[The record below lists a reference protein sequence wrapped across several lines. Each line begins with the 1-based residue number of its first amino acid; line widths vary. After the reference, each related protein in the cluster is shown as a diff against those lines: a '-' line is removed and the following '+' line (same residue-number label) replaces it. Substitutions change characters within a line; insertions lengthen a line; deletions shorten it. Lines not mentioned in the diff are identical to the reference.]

1 MNEQQPNY
9 ERYLPG
15 DEVRLKVQLRHHRV
29 HLRTVDA
36 VFRMAQGSEEAELRA
51 EDEGVRTISTQ
62 VTLEGRGIGFQSEA
76 ELSMR
81 IQRWTPPGVYKLA
94 EIVVETYGGQSFS
107 YEADEEDLGELSFE
121 VVEEPDEKPAL
132 MVNVLPHSG
141 EISPPDVSIHSTSGK
156 HSSRK
161 ST

>member
-81 IQRWTPPGVYKLA
+81 IQRWTPPA
-94 EIVVETYGGQSFS
+94 
-107 YEADEEDLGELSFE
+107 
-121 VVEEPDEKPAL
+121 
-132 MVNVLPHSG
+132 
-141 EISPPDVSIHSTSGK
+141 STSWPR
-156 HSSRK
+156 SWSRPTGASRSATK
-161 ST
+161 RMRRTWANSVSRWSRSQTRSRPSW